1 MDLNGSTM
9 TPAAD
14 ASDDF
19 LTARKCVAPMQ
30 YFQELFISYQRSSV
44 PIFTLVD
51 LKSVIS
57 ELIKDSAP
65 RLTGPESGHVGCQVN
80 SRRLENTQLLMMFE
94 DLYLILEW
102 CGLLNKKY
110 RGQYGHWTKGISN
123 PGVTQLLRFFQARF
137 EICSTS
143 TPTERLPLS
152 PGMVFTTCHER
163 VPHCLRAFERHHN
176 NQPMWRL
183 RTVPRLI
190 KSTVIMFRPIMTRS
204 ITKERVSSSTA
215 TVRARQR
222 WAADTL
228 NKVTLQKLHNY
239 RGTPLFAGV

>member
-1 MDLNGSTM
+1 MN
-9 TPAAD
+9 
-14 ASDDF
+14 F
-19 LTARKCVAPMQ
+19 LTARKCVVPMQ

-94 DLYLILEW
+94 DLYLILEG

-123 PGVTQLLRFFQARF
+123 PGVTQLLRFFKLVSKSAQLALQRKGYHYLQAWYSRRVTNGYL
-137 EICSTS
+137 IVC
-143 TPTERLPLS
+143 ERS
-152 PGMVFTTCHER
+152 NGITTTNQCGGYER
-163 VPHCLRAFERHHN
+163 
-176 NQPMWRL
+176 
-183 RTVPRLI
+183 
-190 KSTVIMFRPIMTRS
+190 
-204 ITKERVSSSTA
+204 
-215 TVRARQR
+215 
-222 WAADTL
+222 
-228 NKVTLQKLHNY
+228 Y
-239 RGTPLFAGV
+239 RG